1 MDDCEQEI
9 DMPTTIINL
18 KVKTVEEK
26 ALPPQNKQL
35 GNMIIYDD
43 DITEINGDPSL
54 RGQHSSFLVRVRKPD
69 FWLCEAGY
77 ILPGMPN
84 TPFPNGGQLQ
94 ARGLLKFSSLVNTV
108 AITGGTGD
116 YRRASG
122 EVKLDGP
129 NFELTIDTP

>member
-1 MDDCEQEI
+1 
-9 DMPTTIINL
+9 MPTTIINL

-43 DITEINGDPSL
+43 DITEINGDTSL

-77 ILPGMPN
+77 ILPGIPN

-94 ARGLLKFSSLVNTV
+94 TRGLLKFASLVNTV
-108 AITGGTGD
+108 AIIGGTDD

-122 EVKLDGP
+122 QVKLDGP
-129 NFELTIDTP
+129 NFELTIETP

>member
-1 MDDCEQEI
+1 
-9 DMPTTIINL
+9 MPTTIINL

-26 ALPPQNKQL
+26 AVPPQNNQL
-35 GNMIIYDD
+35 GNMIVSAD
-43 DITEINGDPSL
+43 DITEINGDTSL
-54 RGQHSSFLVRVRKPD
+54 RGQHSGFCVRVRKPD

-77 ILPGMPN
+77 ILPGIPS

-94 ARGLLKFSSLVNTV
+94 TKGLLKFSKLVNTV

-122 EVKLDGP
+122 QVKLDGN